1 MQKHRIRT
9 SGTNTTSGTSRSG
22 VARRLEL
29 DSLSAIDVLSFACN
43 LIVIEGIVDEG
54 VVMIINYN

>member
-43 LIVIEGIVDEG
+43 LIVIVDEG